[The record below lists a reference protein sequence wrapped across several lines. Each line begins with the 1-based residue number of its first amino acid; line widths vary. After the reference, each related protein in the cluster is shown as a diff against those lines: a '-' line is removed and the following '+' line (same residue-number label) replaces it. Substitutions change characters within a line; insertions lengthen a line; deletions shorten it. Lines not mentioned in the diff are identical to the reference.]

1 MMQRHPPQRFKKC
14 STKNRR
20 SVLMINEWKEI
31 PRCLSN
37 KGNAIRVAGIIP
49 MRDRTFF
56 ERRADVLL
64 QNVILLE
71 RKLRLIGHLPVVLV
85 KKRIAAVC

>member
-1 MMQRHPPQRFKKC
+1 
-14 STKNRR
+14 
-20 SVLMINEWKEI
+20 MINEWKEG

-37 KGNAIRVAGIIP
+37 KGNPIRVAGIIP
-49 MRDRTFF
+49 MRDRAFF

-64 QNVILLE
+64 QNVILPE
-71 RKLRLIGHLPVVLV
+71 RKLHLIRHLPVVLV

>member
-1 MMQRHPPQRFKKC
+1 
-14 STKNRR
+14 
-20 SVLMINEWKEI
+20 MINEWKEI

-71 RKLRLIGHLPVVLV
+71 RKLRLIGHLPAVLV